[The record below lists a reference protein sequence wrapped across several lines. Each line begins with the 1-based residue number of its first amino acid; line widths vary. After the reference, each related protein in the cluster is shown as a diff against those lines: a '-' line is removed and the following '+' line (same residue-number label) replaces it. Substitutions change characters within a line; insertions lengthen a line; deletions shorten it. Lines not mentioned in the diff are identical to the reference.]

1 VDKLNRRVAGL
12 QGPMIEN
19 RKSSNGLKVVI
30 GLCALA
36 VSTGLQV
43 SAGNAQDTIPAKYTD
58 KPYFVEFR
66 ARIAETYGHT
76 FLVHGQ
82 VGQIITKND
91 VVGLHPAT
99 ESPIPWMIGHII
111 PVPSE
116 TGPSEGDDEDEYLIA
131 RYRVYLSEAEYK
143 PILAKMREWQ
153 SSTPLWH
160 GAVYNCNAF
169 VGSIAR
175 YMGLQS
181 PNPVTG
187 NLQLPKDFIEDLKAI
202 NGGRDTL
209 SGSQDGPRHL
219 RSSGMR
225 RASR

>member
-1 VDKLNRRVAGL
+1 
-12 QGPMIEN
+12 M
-19 RKSSNGLKVVI
+19 RK
-30 GLCALA
+30 
-36 VSTGLQV
+36 T
-43 SAGNAQDTIPAKYTD
+43 
-58 KPYFVEFR
+58 R